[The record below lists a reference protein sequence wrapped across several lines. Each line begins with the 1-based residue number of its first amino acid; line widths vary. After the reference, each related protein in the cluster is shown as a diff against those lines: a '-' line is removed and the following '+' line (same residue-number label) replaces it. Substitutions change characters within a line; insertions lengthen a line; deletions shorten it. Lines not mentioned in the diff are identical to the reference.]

1 MNIPRLASSPKFY
14 RIAESIV
21 PILTWLIITFPLWLS
36 PFHPAVA
43 AYLILAYFIYFLY
56 KAFKTI
62 YFAGISYQLIEK
74 ASKIDW
80 FDKLKSDSRYQS
92 IQHYIIIT
100 NYKESVEKVRAT
112 LERIAGQTLPR
123 EQITVVLAMEKREGD
138 SAEERARILEK
149 EFSGRIGTVMTVY
162 HTLVVGEVVG
172 KSSNEAY
179 AAKKITEKVTR
190 EGIDPK
196 SVIVTVADADSLL
209 PKHYLAYVTLK
220 YLDDKEGE
228 FRFYWAPVLL
238 YNNFWKLSL
247 PIRIQAIL
255 SSVIRLSFLSWGEDL
270 IQIST
275 YSTNLWL
282 LQKIG
287 YWDPDVI
294 PEDWHVFFQAF
305 FTLGERVKTI
315 PVYLPITRDAVM
327 AEGLIKTFK
336 TRYEQER
343 RWAWGAS
350 DIPYTIVRF
359 FDTPH
364 IRPIAKLKKIM
375 LVAETHMLWPTS
387 FFILTVSASIPPLVN
402 PAFQRTVL
410 GFILP
415 KLASF
420 ILTST
425 SILLLVILYF
435 DHKTRATVDVKTRL
449 RNIPLLF
456 VQWYLLPIT
465 SFIFSSLPA
474 LEAHTRMLL
483 GKKLEYKVTEKM

>member
-1 MNIPRLASSPKFY
+1 MHIPQLASSPRFY

-21 PILTWLIITFPLWLS
+21 PILTYLIITFPLWLS

-43 AYLILAYFIYFLY
+43 SYLILAYFIYFLY

-62 YFAGISYQLIEK
+62 YFAGISYTLIEK
-74 ASKIDW
+74 AAKIDW
-80 FDKLKSDSRYQS
+80 FAELKAKLDYNK
-92 IQHYIIIT
+92 IHHYIIIT
-100 NYKESVEKVRAT
+100 NYKESVEKVRMT
-112 LERIAGQTLPR
+112 LQRIADQSLPGNQT
-123 EQITVVLAMEKREGD
+123 TVVLAMEEREREAA
-138 SAEERARILEK
+138 SERSRILTE
-149 EFSGRIGTVMTVY
+149 EFKNSFKIMTVF
-162 HTLVVGEVVG
+162 HTLVAGEVVG

-179 AAKKITEKVTR
+179 AARMVTERIDK
-190 EGIDPK
+190 EGLDPK
-196 SVIVTVADADSLL
+196 SIIVTVADADSLL
-209 PKHYLAYVTLK
+209 PKHYLAYVTRK
-220 YLDDKEGE
+220 YLEDAEGE
-228 FRFYWAPVLL
+228 YRFYWAPVLL

-247 PIRIQAIL
+247 PIRVQSIL

-315 PVYLPITRDAVM
+315 PVYLPITRDGVL
-327 AEGLIKTFK
+327 AEGLLKTFK

-364 IRPIAKLKKIM
+364 IRPIAKLRKI
-375 LVAETHMLWPTS
+375 LFVAETHMLWPTS

-415 KLASF
+415 KLSSF

-425 SILLLVILYF
+425 SVLLLVILYF
-435 DHKTRATVDVKTRL
+435 DHKTRATVQVKTRL
-449 RNIPLLF
+449 RSIPLLF
-456 VQWYLLPIT
+456 VQWYLLPII
-465 SFIFSSLPA
+465 SFAFSSLPA

-483 GKKLEYKVTEKM
+483 GKKLEYKVTEKI